1 MELYFWLILGAI
13 LIVSLTILLARP
25 DRTQVANEAGNLLE
39 GVASEKLSQRDSE
52 NDISDINNEQTE
64 EEIVEE
70 KEIEVIIAETK
81 KQWALSFAVFGL
93 VFIMMGGIVL
103 FMFDLD
109 FTAFLG
115 SCMIYVGLMALL
127 KGISFQISKERIVIN
142 AAVPIITFS
151 LNYLLLYG
159 LLGAI
164 GQSAWMMLTLERQIG
179 DFVLVFILPYLLWR
193 LVPTFGVQ
201 KEGKESDKNKPNFSD
216 KIFQANLKFLIFTFI
231 LFLLVDT
238 ANIPVLRQYAKV
250 GFDVSL
256 KLLGFSLLLNIL
268 VSLLRRQD
276 KTIERVEE
284 KAARRTS
291 VRSAVRGIE
300 EEKESEEVIP
310 YADEERQIRTK
321 EMIKEQNKEN

>member
-13 LIVSLTILLARP
+13 LLVSLTILLARP
-25 DRTQVANEAGNLLE
+25 DRNQNFKDDGGNLLE
-39 GVASEKLSQRDSE
+39 GIGSEEVS
-52 NDISDINNEQTE
+52 NNENKRESDNQEELIE
-64 EEIVEE
+64 EEIIEE
-70 KEIEVIIAETK
+70 KEPEIIIAESK
-81 KQWALSFAVFGL
+81 KRWALSFAVFGL

-103 FMFDLD
+103 FVFNLD

-127 KGISFQISKERIVIN
+127 KGISFQISEERVVIN
-142 AAVPIITFS
+142 ATIPFITFF

-164 GQSAWMMLTLERQIG
+164 GQSAWMMLTLERQFG
-179 DFVLVFILPYLLWR
+179 DLVLVFILPYLLWR

-201 KEGKESDKNKPNFSD
+201 KEGKEPKESKQNSADS
-216 KIFQANLKFLIFTFI
+216 IFLANLKFLMFTFI
-231 LFLLVDT
+231 LFLLVDI

-256 KLLGFSLLLNIL
+256 KLLGITLLINIL
-268 VSLLRRQD
+268 ASLLRRQEITTE
-276 KTIERVEE
+276 KLEERAE
-284 KAARRTS
+284 RRTS
-291 VRSAVRGIE
+291 VRTAVRGIE
-300 EEKESEEVIP
+300 EEKENEEVIP

-321 EMIKEQNKEN
+321 EIIKEQNKEN